1 MRIMAL
7 DVGDNRIGIAVA
19 DKEVKIAIPLG
30 VLEKKNCDV
39 VEEIRRII
47 NEQEVEKL
55 VVGLPKKLDGEIGE
69 QAEKVQLFI
78 NELQERIKIEV
89 IFWDERLTTVEA
101 SKKLKELYRRKKIKK
116 IIDASA
122 AMLILQSYLDY
133 EDTTNQP

>member
-1 MRIMAL
+1 MWIMAL

>member
-1 MRIMAL
+1 MAL

>member
-1 MRIMAL
+1 
-7 DVGDNRIGIAVA
+7 
-19 DKEVKIAIPLG
+19 
-30 VLEKKNCDV
+30 
-39 VEEIRRII
+39 
-47 NEQEVEKL
+47 
-55 VVGLPKKLDGEIGE
+55 LPKKLDGEIGE